1 MERCKFV
8 VWGQRGGA
16 GVVVWER
23 NGQRAD
29 RESVKREDVYGV
41 SGPGECG
48 RGRAR
53 VCVHVSTRAPRG
65 HALMVEL
72 CCWCALVLGK
82 SERGKRFGEVRVQR
96 GRREASLTGNQT
108 RAVAVRAPNPNH

>member
-8 VWGQRGGA
+8 VWGQRGWA

-72 CCWCALVLGK
+72 CGWCALVLGK
-82 SERGKRFGEVRVQR
+82 SERGKRSEVWGSEGAERKKRGFPDRESNPGRGGESA
-96 GRREASLTGNQT
+96 ES
-108 RAVAVRAPNPNH
+108 